1 MKKFMSFKGLA
12 ALLGLALLGGQ
23 IQARGGG
30 SAMAAGLF
38 GGTLGYSLGAINQ
51 HNDCSSRRYRQD
63 REYQLEAENQRL
75 MDKIDRLEEKNDRLR
90 EEMHTSKQK

>member
-1 MKKFMSFKGLA
+1 MKKLMSFKGLA

-30 SAMAAGLF
+30 SVAAGLL
-38 GGTLGYSLGAINQ
+38 GGTMIGYGLGA
-51 HNDCSSRRYRQD
+51 SSRNNHYRQD
-63 REYQLEAENQRL
+63 REYRLEAENQRL